1 MKCLGFLVRS
11 NFKLWWP
18 KILPIYLSFLQN
30 SKVTSL
36 VKSSIIKNLGKF
48 VYFQEENSSYLQNI
62 KKFLLNV
69 SSFELD
75 NQVYESVFHSLII
88 LMNCSKQGDNG
99 DIKDLFLKKF
109 GVSKISNASFVVLD
123 NYLKIWCLF

>member
-1 MKCLGFLVRS
+1 M
-11 NFKLWWP
+11 
-18 KILPIYLSFLQN
+18 
-30 SKVTSL
+30 

-88 LMNCSKQGDNG
+88 LMNCSKQGVC
-99 DIKDLFLKKF
+99 I
-109 GVSKISNASFVVLD
+109 
-123 NYLKIWCLF
+123 